1 MRPVDE
7 HDLPSDGAVPAAAPA
22 APTARSVPVAAEA
35 EAEEPFRTL
44 VENIPGVA
52 TYLDRVIV
60 DDPGHS
66 IPLYISPQIEQIL
79 GYPLREWLDESEIWL
94 RILHPEDRDRLIAA
108 DADARREMQALS
120 EEYRLLHRDGHDVWI
135 SERSAVVRDVSTGT
149 LYWQGVMVDIS
160 KRKRAEEAM
169 AASERKFRTL
179 FDAAAIGV
187 FTLALDGTIIEAN
200 PTIEWLGRYDV
211 GELAGVRLADLFDPD
226 DEDMLQELGELCA
239 GHRDRCRAQH
249 RLRRKDGSFMWCRTV
264 LTLVRDAEVRPLYA
278 MGMLEDVSDRKLV
291 EDELTHR
298 AVHDALTGLPNR
310 QLLMDRLGVALARA
324 RREPSVGVT
333 VVFIDLD
340 DFKVVNDSF
349 GHPVGDELL
358 TEVARRLSATV
369 RPADTVARYGGD
381 EFVVVAVGDVAGP
394 EEATGL
400 GERLARE
407 LKAGFDVSGHQLA
420 CTASLGVA
428 VCTDPHV
435 RPEDLIREADTAMY
449 RAKWAG
455 RDRVELSTRLSA
467 GAMPPSEPAAR

>member
-7 HDLPSDGAVPAAAPA
+7 HDLPSDGAVPAAAPSE
-22 APTARSVPVAAEA
+22 PMARSVPGAP

-79 GYPLREWLDESEIWL
+79 GYPLSEWLDESEIWL
-94 RILHPEDRDRLIAA
+94 RILHPEDRDRLIVA
-108 DADARREMQALS
+108 DADARREMRALS

-200 PTIEWLGRYDV
+200 PTIEWLGRYEV
-211 GELAGVRLADLFDPD
+211 GELAGVRLADLSDPE

-249 RLRRKDGSFMWCRTV
+249 RLRRKDGSFMWCRTI

-407 LKAGFDVSGHQLA
+407 LKAGFDVSGHQLV

-467 GAMPPSEPAAR
+467 GAMPPSEPATR

>member
-7 HDLPSDGAVPAAAPA
+7 YQFPSDGAASAAAPVG
-22 APTARSVPVAAEA
+22 PTARSAPAAA

-60 DDPGHS
+60 EDPGHS

-79 GYPLREWLDESEIWL
+79 GYPLSEWLDESEIWL

-108 DADARREMQALS
+108 DEQARRELSTLS

-187 FTLALDGTIIEAN
+187 FTLELDGTIIEAN

-226 DEDMLQELGELCA
+226 DEDMLQELRELCA

-249 RLRRKDGSFMWCRTV
+249 RLRRKDGSLMWCRTV
-264 LTLVRDAEVRPLYA
+264 LTLVRDADVRPLYA

-324 RREPSVGVT
+324 RREPSIGVM

-381 EFVVVAVGDVAGP
+381 EFVVVAVGDVGGP

-400 GERLARE
+400 GQRLARE
-407 LKAGFDVSGHQLA
+407 LKAGFDVSGQHLA

-455 RDRVELSTRLSA
+455 RDRVELSTRLRA

>member
-1 MRPVDE
+1 
-7 HDLPSDGAVPAAAPA
+7 
-22 APTARSVPVAAEA
+22 
-35 EAEEPFRTL
+35 
-44 VENIPGVA
+44 
-52 TYLDRVIV
+52 
-60 DDPGHS
+60 
-66 IPLYISPQIEQIL
+66 
-79 GYPLREWLDESEIWL
+79 
-94 RILHPEDRDRLIAA
+94 
-108 DADARREMQALS
+108 
-120 EEYRLLHRDGHDVWI
+120 
-135 SERSAVVRDVSTGT
+135 
-149 LYWQGVMVDIS
+149 
-160 KRKRAEEAM
+160 
-169 AASERKFRTL
+169 
-179 FDAAAIGV
+179 
-187 FTLALDGTIIEAN
+187 
-200 PTIEWLGRYDV
+200 
-211 GELAGVRLADLFDPD
+211 
-226 DEDMLQELGELCA
+226 
-239 GHRDRCRAQH
+239 
-249 RLRRKDGSFMWCRTV
+249 MWCRTV

-407 LKAGFDVSGHQLA
+407 LKAGFDVSGHQLV

-467 GAMPPSEPAAR
+467 GAMPPSEPATR

>member
-1 MRPVDE
+1 MRPIEDQE
-7 HDLPSDGAVPAAAPA
+7 PLEDPAPPAALVAPE
-22 APTARSVPVAAEA
+22 PGGAEQ
-35 EAEEPFRTL
+35 PFRTL
-44 VENIPGVA
+44 VESIPGVV

-60 DDPGHS
+60 DDPEHS
-66 IPLYISPQIEQIL
+66 IPLYISPQIEGML
-79 GYPLREWLDESEIWL
+79 GYPLSAWLDEGELWL
-94 RILHPEDRDRLIAA
+94 QILHPEDRDRLVAA
-108 DADARREMQALS
+108 DAEARRELKALS
-120 EEYRLLHRDGHDVWI
+120 EEYRLIHADGHEVWV
-135 SERSAVVRDVSTGT
+135 SERSAVVRDVATGT

-187 FTLALDGTIIEAN
+187 FTLALDGSIIEAN
-200 PTIEWLGRYDV
+200 PTIEWLGRYEV
-211 GELAGVRLADLFDPD
+211 GELAGVALADLLDPE
-226 DEDMLQELGELCA
+226 DEEARQELAELCA
-239 GHRDRCRAQH
+239 GHRDRCRMQH
-249 RLRRKDGSFMWCRTV
+249 RFRRKDGSSMWCRTV
-264 LTLVRDAEVRPLYA
+264 LSLVRDAEVRPLYA

-298 AVHDALTGLPNR
+298 AVHDVLTGLPNR
-310 QLLMDRLGVALARA
+310 QLLLDRLSVALARA
-324 RREPSVGVT
+324 RREPAVGVT

-340 DFKVVNDSF
+340 DFKVVNDSH

-358 TEVARRLSATV
+358 TEVARRLASTV

-381 EFVVVAVGDVAGP
+381 EFVVVAVGDATGP
-394 EEATGL
+394 EEARGL

-407 LKAGFDVSGHQLA
+407 LKAGFDVGGLLLD

-467 GAMPPSEPAAR
+467 GETPAEHARR